1 MPILGVINQK
11 GGVGKTTTAINL
23 AAALAMLN
31 RRILLVD
38 LDPQANASS
47 GIGITEP
54 SLTVYDV
61 LIGKASAR
69 QVTTDTNIPNLKILP
84 ASSDLAGAA
93 VELDATT
100 DNMKLLSKSLM
111 AVRPN
116 YDFIIVDSPPSVGSL
131 TLNSLAAADMLII
144 PLQAEYYAL
153 EGIAKMTDTVERVK
167 GSLNPDLS
175 ILGILITMYDNRTK
189 LSKEVEDNVRK
200 HFGNL
205 VFTSVI
211 PRNVRLA
218 EAPSYGQ
225 SVFEFAADSQGAE
238 AYKQLAEEVLE
249 RVSRQA

>member
-31 RRILLVD
+31 RRVLLVD

-54 SLTVYDV
+54 EITVYDV

-69 QVTTDTNIPNLKILP
+69 QSTVDSNVPNLKVLP
-84 ASSDLAGAA
+84 ASSDLVGAA
-93 VELDATT
+93 VELDATA
-100 DNMKLLSKSLM
+100 DNMKLLSKALL
-111 AVRPN
+111 AIRPN
-116 YDFIIVDSPPSVGSL
+116 YDFIIVDSPPSVGAL

-153 EGIAKMTDTVERVK
+153 EGIAKMTDTVQRVK
-167 GSLNPDLS
+167 GSLNPDLN

-200 HFGNL
+200 HFGM
-205 VFTSVI
+205 
-211 PRNVRLA
+211 
-218 EAPSYGQ
+218 Q
-225 SVFEFAADSQGAE
+225 
-238 AYKQLAEEVLE
+238 
-249 RVSRQA
+249 

>member
-31 RRILLVD
+31 RRVLLVD

-47 GIGITEP
+47 GLGVTDP
-54 SLTVYDV
+54 QATVYDV

-69 QVTTDTNIPNLKILP
+69 QVIKDSNIPNLKILP

-100 DNMKLLSKSLM
+100 DNMKLLSKSLL

-116 YDFIIVDSPPSVGSL
+116 YDFIIVDSPPSVGAL

-200 HFGNL
+200 HFGTL
-205 VFTSVI
+205 VFASVI

>member
-23 AAALAMLN
+23 AAALAMLS
-31 RRILLVD
+31 RRVLLVD

-47 GIGITEP
+47 GIGISEP
-54 SLTVYDV
+54 EATVYDV

-69 QVTTDTNIPNLKILP
+69 QVIRDSNIPNLKILP

-100 DNMKLLSKSLM
+100 ENMKLLSKALL

-116 YDFIIVDSPPSVGSL
+116 YDFIIVDSPPSVGAL

-167 GSLNPDLS
+167 GSLNPDLV

-205 VFTSVI
+205 VFNAVI

>member
-23 AAALAMLN
+23 AAALAMLD

-47 GIGITEP
+47 GLGVVEP
-54 SLTVYDV
+54 STTIYDV
-61 LIGKASAR
+61 LVGKASAR
-69 QVTTDTNIPNLKILP
+69 QVTTDSSIRNLKLLP
-84 ASSDLAGAA
+84 ASADLAGAA

-100 DNMKLLSKSLM
+100 DNMKLLSKALL

-116 YDFIIVDSPPSVGSL
+116 YDFVIVDSPPSVGAL

-153 EGIAKMTDTVERVK
+153 EGIAKMTETVDRVK
-167 GSLNPDLS
+167 ASLNPDLN
-175 ILGILITMYDNRTK
+175 ILGILVTMFDNRTK

-200 HFGNL
+200 HFGDL
-205 VFTSVI
+205 VFTAVI

-225 SVFEFAADSQGAE
+225 SVFEFAAESQGAE
-238 AYKQLAEEVLE
+238 AYRNLAMEVLE